1 MKGRTKC
8 HQIQIPHTL
17 SISVFCENQYL
28 LDILPSYHI
37 YLLGPVS
44 AVKARDGGKH

>member
-8 HQIQIPHTL
+8 HQIQIHYPNIIH
-17 SISVFCENQYL
+17 FCENQYL